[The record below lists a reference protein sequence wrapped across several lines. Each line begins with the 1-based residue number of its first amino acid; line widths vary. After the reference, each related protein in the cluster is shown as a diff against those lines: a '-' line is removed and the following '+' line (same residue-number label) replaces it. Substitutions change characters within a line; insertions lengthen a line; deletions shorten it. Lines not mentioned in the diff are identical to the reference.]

1 MLNEAGGSPLA
12 APLLLPEV
20 VPSARTEQAY
30 TTNPM
35 ATIPTYV
42 LITPARDEARFIE
55 LTIQSV
61 VAQTVRP
68 LKWVIVSDG
77 STDGTDELVTKYLP
91 ANPWIVLLR
100 MPERSDRHFAG
111 KVRAFNAG
119 RAEVAALRYDIIGN
133 LDADVSFADDYF
145 EFLMSKFAQDAALGV
160 VGTAFSEESRQYDY
174 RFTNIEHV
182 SGQIQL
188 FRVECFDAIGGY
200 QPRKLGGIDWVAVT
214 TARMKGWRT
223 RTFAEKLFVHH
234 RQMSSAMYSGLA
246 VPFLGGRKDYLLG
259 NHPVWELFRC
269 IYQTTRPPFLVGG
282 GLRFAGFIWAMFRR
296 MDREMPIE
304 LIRFSRQEQL
314 SRLRKFLSN
323 AICLRQAPMNSG
335 M

>member
-1 MLNEAGGSPLA
+1 
-12 APLLLPEV
+12 
-20 VPSARTEQAY
+20 
-30 TTNPM
+30 M
-35 ATIPTYV
+35 ATTPRYV
-42 LITPARDEARFIE
+42 LITPARNEAQYIE
-55 LTIQSV
+55 LTIRSV
-61 VAQTVRP
+61 VAQTLRP
-68 LKWVIVSDG
+68 VKWVIVSDG
-77 STDGTDELVTKYLP
+77 STDGTDEIVAEYLRDHPWMELV
-91 ANPWIVLLR
+91 R
-100 MPERSDRHFAG
+100 MPEHPERHFAA
-111 KVRAFNAG
+111 KVQAFNAG
-119 RAEVAALRYDIIGN
+119 RFKLVGVPYDIIGN
-133 LDADVSFADDYF
+133 LDADVSFEKDYF
-145 EFLMSKFAQDAALGV
+145 EFLMSKFAQESELGV
-160 VGTAFSEESRQYDY
+160 AGTAFSEDSLQYDY

-223 RTFAEKLFVHH
+223 RTFTEKLFVHH

-246 VPFLGGRKDYLLG
+246 VSFLGGRKDYLLG

-296 MDREMPIE
+296 MDREMLTE

-314 SRLRKFLSN
+314 RRLRKFFSSRLLRGVLLS
-323 AICLRQAPMNSG
+323 
-335 M
+335 